1 MTKLPQP
8 ATIIG
13 GPVSPYVRKA
23 LVVLEISCDGSGSDR
38 AVSYTF
44 TFGDGDVASGTSSTA
59 SHTYLDLGA
68 ASNPVTLV
76 VQDGLGQTDS
86 AVWTP
91 P

>member
-1 MTKLPQP
+1 M
-8 ATIIG
+8 
-13 GPVSPYVRKA
+13 
-23 LVVLEISCDGSGSDR
+23 
-38 AVSYTF
+38 SYTF
-44 TFGDGDVASGTSSTA
+44 TFGDGDVAGGTSPAA